1 MTVGLGM
8 SWLRARGYRLFGGGW
23 LNPFVEAS
31 FGFEFINRLIVRG
44 TYRLAEQLSVTQTGE
59 LNWNI
64 LGIVSALLMV
74 LIVLW
79 LGA

>member
-1 MTVGLGM
+1 
-8 SWLRARGYRLFGGGW
+8 
-23 LNPFVEAS
+23 VEAS

-44 TYRLAEQLSVTQTGE
+44 TYKLAEQLSITQTGE

-64 LGIVSALLMV
+64 LGIISALLMV